1 MVTLHKIDL
10 HRRLCIKK
18 DLNEL
23 CSLHNVLEAF
33 NTELDHLSVIEK
45 QLLKN
50 VSVSSAILA
59 MRRKNVMLMA
69 CFCKY
74 KQELNTELEYSKT
87 EYDLNRLKVHEQKRE
102 SYILLIEDFS
112 AFKNQYY
119 TLLKKFKRD

>member
-1 MVTLHKIDL
+1 M
-10 HRRLCIKK
+10 
-18 DLNEL
+18 
-23 CSLHNVLEAF
+23 HNVLEAF